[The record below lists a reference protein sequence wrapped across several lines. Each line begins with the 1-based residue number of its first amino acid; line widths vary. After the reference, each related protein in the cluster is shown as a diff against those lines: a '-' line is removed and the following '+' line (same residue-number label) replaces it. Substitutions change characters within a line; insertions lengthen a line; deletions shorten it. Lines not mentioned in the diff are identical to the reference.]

1 MSTEWLDYENEPAKY
16 LHMTLPLGWD
26 GGGWVVGDAVG
37 GHRRSN
43 GTVVFLKRSK
53 CYNQEVLS
61 DSLILFTIAINER
74 NCFDMQHLSF
84 Q

>member
-1 MSTEWLDYENEPAKY
+1 MV
-16 LHMTLPLGWD
+16 
-26 GGGWVVGDAVG
+26 GGAVG